1 MKKLF
6 LVILLSAF
14 VLGLLA
20 QSPSPNPFPKTISV
34 TGSAELEIIPDEI
47 YVAVT
52 LREYQKKGENKKELE
67 AIKTH
72 FLQSCKAAGIPDSA
86 ISIAAFTGFN
96 EYYVHRKKKKDPNM
110 MASIVYQVK
119 FSDSKTMDALVDR
132 LDDEATQ
139 HFLVTG
145 TSHSQITTIRKQLK
159 IKAVQAAREKGL
171 YLTGAINEK
180 LGPAISIIEPE
191 EPGYGP
197 ITPYSNVMLMRLD
210 GYAAMEKEG
219 SINPQIDFRKI
230 KLKYEV
236 KMVFAIE

>member
-6 LVILLSAF
+6 LLTLFSVF
-14 VLGLLA
+14 VHVLFA
-20 QSPSPNPFPKTISV
+20 QSSSPNPFPKTISV

-47 YVAVT
+47 YVSVM

-72 FLQSCKAAGIPDSA
+72 FLQSCKAAGIPDSSV
-86 ISIAAFTGFN
+86 SIAAFTGFN
-96 EYYVHRKKKKDPNM
+96 EYYVHRKKRKDPNM

-119 FSDSKTMDALVDR
+119 FTDSKTMDALVDR

-145 TSHSQITTIRKQLK
+145 TSHSQVTSIRKQLK
-159 IKAVQAAREKGL
+159 IKAVQTAKEKGL

-191 EPGYGP
+191 EPVYGP
-197 ITPYSNVMLMRLD
+197 INPYANVRLQALD
-210 GYAAMEKEG
+210 GYAAMEKDA